1 MVAVRGQF
9 IRLVLGGLFALLA
22 STAPTPAAST
32 PPDPLFERDVL
43 PLLRSNCLG
52 CHGGLRQK
60 GGLDLRSI
68 PAMLKGGESGPAVRS
83 GAPDESPVWVLVH
96 KGQMPEG
103 EGKQL
108 APADKETLRRW
119 IVAKMPTVAER
130 LTPADVDPL
139 LPAGTKHDAREV
151 AAAIDR
157 HVDRGLAEARLTP
170 AGRSDDA
177 EFLRRA
183 YLDLTGRVPT
193 AEQAAAFLDDAGPD
207 KRAKLIDALLASP
220 QFGQQ
225 FGRTWR
231 DWIAPPE
238 LPSDANGGKQPHQ
251 ETRELGKWIGDR
263 VHAGDG
269 WDKIARAM
277 LAVEGD
283 LDDHPEVM
291 FLPLQGEGGKTT
303 PGGSARGVASL
314 LMGVQLQCAQCHD
327 DPYRTWSQD
336 EYWALAAFFT
346 RTTGGFRQVR
356 DVPTPPDPKPGQ
368 PDKPQPEPPDP
379 NAIAGRIKIP
389 KSAFMNA
396 GRTVPARFLRGDAA
410 AVPPAGQ
417 AFRPVLA
424 DWLVRKD
431 NPYFARAFVNRTWFT
446 FFNRGIVHPVDDIRE
461 LNPPSHPGLLSLLE
475 QEFVA
480 ADFDVKHVVRSIC
493 NSQAYQRTSRP
504 PVASAAAADD
514 PKGAALTGKFGR
526 MPSRVMS
533 ADVLYDSLKLAYGD
547 PVLDLR
553 AIDPKDKDGNTVGES
568 AAVGDA
574 LLEFQRAFCTNEED
588 ATDFTH
594 GIPQLLTL
602 INHPRLTAGSG
613 ALDAYVKSN
622 PSADGGKVVEWL
634 YLSTLSRRPDAR
646 EAAEAAQYVAA
657 AAEKPKAYV
666 GVLWM
671 LVNRSEYLLVR

>member
-1 MVAVRGQF
+1 VQSQSTQ
-9 IRLVLGGLFALLA
+9 LVLGGLLALLA
-22 STAPTPAAST
+22 STTPTPAALTS
-32 PPDPLFERDVL
+32 PDPLFERDVL

-52 CHGGLRQK
+52 CHGGLHQK

-68 PAMLKGGESGPAVRS
+68 PAMLRGGERGPAVKPGS
-83 GAPDESPVWVLVH
+83 PDESPAWVLVH
-96 KGQMPEG
+96 KGEMPEG

-119 IVAKMPTVAER
+119 IAAKMPTVAER
-130 LTPADVDPL
+130 LTPADADPL
-139 LPAGTKHDAREV
+139 LPAGSKHDMREV
-151 AAAIDR
+151 ATAIDR
-157 HVDRGLAEARLTP
+157 HVDRGLAEAGLTP

-193 AEQAAAFLDDAGPD
+193 AERAAAFLDDAGPD

-220 QFGQQ
+220 EFGEQ

-238 LPSDANGGKQPHQ
+238 LPSDANTGKQPHQ

-269 WDKIARAM
+269 WDAIARAM

-356 DVPTPPDPKPGQ
+356 DVPKPPDTKAEQ
-368 PDKPQPEPPDP
+368 PDKPQQPEPPEP
-379 NAIAGRIKIP
+379 NAVAGRIEIP
-389 KSAFMNA
+389 QTAFRNA
-396 GRTVPARFLRGDAA
+396 GRTVPARFLNGDPAV
-410 AVPPAGQ
+410 VPPAGQ

-431 NPYFARAFVNRTWFT
+431 NPYFAKAFVNRTWFR

-480 ADFDVKHVVRSIC
+480 AGLDVKHVVRSIC
-493 NSQAYQRTSRP
+493 NSEAYQRTSRP
-504 PVASAAAADD
+504 PVAAAATADD
-514 PKGAALTGKFGR
+514 PTGAVSTGKFGR
-526 MPSRVMS
+526 MPGRVMS

-547 PVLDLR
+547 PQLDLR
-553 AIDPKDKDGNTVGES
+553 AIDPKDGDGNTVGES

-594 GIPQLLTL
+594 GVPQLLTL
-602 INHPRLTAGSG
+602 INHPRLTVRSA
-613 ALDAYVKSN
+613 ALDAYLRSN
-622 PSADGGKVVEWL
+622 PSADGSEVVEWL
-634 YLSTLSRRPDAR
+634 YLSTLSRRPDPQ

-657 AAEKPKAYV
+657 AAEKPKAWV